1 MEQRTNSRFLVRLG
15 KTPSE
20 ALQLWQKV
28 YGDEAMSRLRVFE
41 WCKRFKEGREDVED
55 DPRSGRPST
64 PRTDVNI
71 KHVRQMLQKDRRL
84 TVRMI
89 ADELDLGKSQVWQ
102 ISTEYLDM
110 RKVCTKMVPRLLN
123 DDQKDRRVQVCQ
135 DILERFE
142 TDPDLLGRVI
152 NGDES

>member
-28 YGDEAMSRLRVFE
+28 HGDEAMSRLRVFE

-102 ISTEYLDM
+102 IITQD
-110 RKVCTKMVPRLLN
+110 LN
-123 DDQKDRRVQVCQ
+123 RGRSVQRRCQ
-135 DILERFE
+135 DC
-142 TDPDLLGRVI
+142 
-152 NGDES
+152 